1 MERSVRPSCAGGTRA
16 EGPRGGGAPPRVPI
30 SPRSEPFC
38 PAEAAVAPRC
48 PGDRLVVLGRPRC
61 GGCRRA
67 GLPRSG
73 PHLSPPRCL
82 RRRAAR
88 PPRGLRYRSGTEA
101 GSVTAPRRPSLPP
114 GRGGG
119 TLSFSGHEADED
131 EEEEEDGGGEELPAG
146 DAAQDGGRC
155 RDGYPGRPPPPR
167 PLSASPRAEWG
178 PAARPGSL
186 LTRQL
191 QELWRR
197 SRSSLVPQRLLFE
210 VTSASV
216 VSERSSK
223 YVVSASAGP
232 QRRPRVRVGGRSLLS
247 VSPRAALMAPRL
259 R

>member
-16 EGPRGGGAPPRVPI
+16 EGPRGGGAPPTRSDLAALGAVL
-30 SPRSEPFC
+30 PRGGRCS
-38 PAEAAVAPRC
+38 AAL

-119 TLSFSGHEADED
+119 TRAARRGCSARCPGGERWDPQLGTGGREGESWLLTSPPRGTGRGTSRSLPGRGSGRTKF
-131 EEEEEDGGGEELPAG
+131 DGGSSAVP
-146 DAAQDGGRC
+146 C
-155 RDGYPGRPPPPR
+155 R
-167 PLSASPRAEWG
+167 SV
-178 PAARPGSL
+178 PGS
-186 LTRQL
+186 R
-191 QELWRR
+191 
-197 SRSSLVPQRLLFE
+197 PQ
-210 VTSASV
+210 
-216 VSERSSK
+216 
-223 YVVSASAGP
+223 
-232 QRRPRVRVGGRSLLS
+232 
-247 VSPRAALMAPRL
+247 
-259 R
+259 

>member
-119 TLSFSGHEADED
+119 TRAARRGCSARCP
-131 EEEEEDGGGEELPAG
+131 GGERWDPQLG
-146 DAAQDGGRC
+146 TGGRE
-155 RDGYPGRPPPPR
+155 GESWLLTPPPR
-167 PLSASPRAEWG
+167 GTGRGTSRSLPGRGSGRTKFDGGSSAVPCRSV
-178 PAARPGSL
+178 PGS
-186 LTRQL
+186 R
-191 QELWRR
+191 
-197 SRSSLVPQRLLFE
+197 PQ
-210 VTSASV
+210 
-216 VSERSSK
+216 
-223 YVVSASAGP
+223 
-232 QRRPRVRVGGRSLLS
+232 
-247 VSPRAALMAPRL
+247 
-259 R
+259 